1 MQYIKLELSPKNMC
15 ITALEADLFD
25 TYVGVWDIDHPTFG
39 YRHVL
44 AYQNSPK
51 NLAHS
56 PNCMLLHVPVKSPL
70 TPSCIL
76 DTSHDPN
83 LLEKMANSILP
94 LPRNFAR
101 GQDSSRPNF
110 VIEMGIYH
118 IAILNDVS
126 PGAWLELKETI
137 PTHKQPTIR
146 EEFIQ
151 FYAEEFP
158 SYALVVCCFHNRDTK
173 RASPIMLHYAPKSPD
188 TFHFPTL
195 DSHGY
200 VPKVGAKHRFH
211 QIIVTGSQQL
221 KKPGNGFSAF
231 DLSGVSETLKPFLP
245 KVGAA
250 LRLSG
255 TVGPNSDLL
264 LEAPPVRLGG
274 DAEFNFGILK
284 A

>member
-1 MQYIKLELSPKNMC
+1 MC
-15 ITALEADLFD
+15 ITALEADLFN

-51 NLAHS
+51 NLANS
-56 PNCMLLHVPVKSPL
+56 PNCMLLHVPTQSPL

-76 DTSHDPN
+76 DTANDQSF
-83 LLEKMANSILP
+83 LEQMANSVLP
-94 LPRNFAR
+94 LPRTYAR
-101 GQDSSRPNF
+101 GEDPFSPNF

-118 IAILNDVS
+118 IAILNEVS
-126 PGAWLELKETI
+126 HEAWLELKETI
-137 PTHKQPTIR
+137 PSRKRPTIR
-146 EEFIQ
+146 REFIQ
-151 FYAEEFP
+151 FYAAEFP

-173 RASPIMLHYAPKSPD
+173 RASPIMLHYVPTFPD

-195 DSHGY
+195 DSHGQLP
-200 VPKVGAKHRFH
+200 VVGAKQRFH
-211 QIIVTGSQQL
+211 QVIVTGSQQL
-221 KKPGNGFSAF
+221 KTPGNGFSAF
-231 DLSGVSETLKPFLP
+231 NLSGVSATLQPFLP

-255 TVGPNSDLL
+255 TVAPNSDLL
-264 LEAPPVRLGG
+264 LEAPSVRLGG
-274 DAEFNFGILK
+274 DAKFDFGILT